1 MKTRSLGSL
10 NVSALGLG
18 CMGMAYAYG
27 PADEAEESLIRRRR
41 KLYVRDSDKAPPE
54 MTFA

>member
-18 CMGMAYAYG
+18 CMGMTYAYG

-41 KLYVRDSDKAPPE
+41 NCMFVIPTRLRQR
-54 MTFA
+54 